1 MKFLAFSQTKKLES
15 SLALPPPSLKLRR
28 TGVNGL
34 GGFRLRIATD
44 GQGQPLFWLR
54 ILLCEIQNLKTKK
67 NIQTSSKKH
76 NMVVICSTCAFGS
89 GTLPTRICLAES
101 SFRFVV

>member
-1 MKFLAFSQTKKLES
+1 MVSKILKFGKQKGS
-15 SLALPPPSLKLRR
+15 STLSPAH
-28 TGVNGL
+28 GL
-34 GGFRLRIATD
+34 GGSRATSSLVAHFALRNTK
-44 GQGQPLFWLR
+44 F
-54 ILLCEIQNLKTKK
+54 ENKK

-101 SFRFVV
+101 NFRFVV